1 MRPVPYRP
9 VLVLADAFTRRM
21 REQPAIRTFYQQ
33 VRLMTGNNQPARRTV
48 FSGLVVHAAI
58 FTQVRI
64 APSIELVLANL
75 VERSTLPL
83 RLRTGRAPQAV
94 RAPPLMSILLRQGR
108 P

>member
-9 VLVLADAFTRRM
+9 VLVLTDSFTRSM
-21 REQPAIRTFYQQ
+21 GEQSAIRTLDQQ

-48 FSGLVVHAAI
+48 FSGLVVHTTI

-75 VERSTLPL
+75 IQRTALPL
-83 RLRTGRAPQAV
+83 RLRTRRASKAISTS
-94 RAPPLMSILLRQGR
+94 PLVSVFLG
-108 P
+108 